1 MHFVLRRNLDR
12 GQVLEYEVRMQ
23 NLILSFGLLALVAC
37 GGSSNAPANDPSST
51 GAAPASTASTT
62 TTTTETSTTATG
74 GDAKPG
80 DAKPADGKCGTTTT
94 TSASDMDM
102 CKAECE
108 KLDDKAPAGSRCLPP
123 RTSCKMN
130 CDQKF
135 KK

>member
-1 MHFVLRRNLDR
+1 MRK
-12 GQVLEYEVRMQ
+12 
-23 NLILSFGLLALVAC
+23 LILSFGFLALVAC
-37 GGSSNAPANDPSST
+37 GGNSNAPANDPSSSNAT
-51 GAAPASTASTT
+51 PASTT
-62 TTTTETSTTATG
+62 TTTTETTTTATG

-80 DAKPADGKCGTTTT
+80 DGQCGTTTT
-94 TSASDMDM
+94 TSATDMDM

-108 KLDDKAPAGSRCLPP
+108 KLDDKAPAGSRCIPP